1 MYRSLLFTPGHK
13 IEYIKDLKF
22 FPDILVIDLED
33 SVSKDK
39 KNLAFKKTES
49 FLNRSDYKKSKIYI
63 RINFNNKF
71 IDNKYHNLIKDSLD
85 GIILPKVKNKKELII
100 LLNFVKKYEKLKKIK
115 KKIKIS
121 FIAETTQSIINL
133 NEIIKSTNRIEFIIY
148 GEEDYHSELNNINF
162 AENLKNNYAKNI
174 IPILAKAN
182 HIQAIF
188 TPYLYLKNS
197 SGLKKHILE
206 SIMFGYSGLLLIH
219 PKQISL
225 ANKLY
230 MPSIKD
236 IKIANQIINSNKSKK
251 YEGQNISVLK
261 NKLIGPPMIKRAE
274 KILNLYK
281 KK

>member
-71 IDNKYHNLIKDSLD
+71 IDKKYHNLIKDSLD

-115 KKIKIS
+115 KKIKKKVKMI
-121 FIAETTQSIINL
+121 TII
-133 NEIIKSTNRIEFIIY
+133 FII
-148 GEEDYHSELNNINF
+148 
-162 AENLKNNYAKNI
+162 
-174 IPILAKAN
+174 
-182 HIQAIF
+182 
-188 TPYLYLKNS
+188 
-197 SGLKKHILE
+197 
-206 SIMFGYSGLLLIH
+206 
-219 PKQISL
+219 
-225 ANKLY
+225 
-230 MPSIKD
+230 
-236 IKIANQIINSNKSKK
+236 
-251 YEGQNISVLK
+251 
-261 NKLIGPPMIKRAE
+261 
-274 KILNLYK
+274 
-281 KK
+281 